1 MKVATGALTSCG
13 IRTDGAVDCWGSDEG
28 VRQVPSDLGNAI
40 DVDVADTSACAL
52 SIDGAVQCW
61 GSSALA
67 LRGGPYTSIAVTV
80 SSVCGLQVNG
90 KANKFFSAYKVKVA

>member
-13 IRTDGAVDCWGSDEG
+13 IRTDGAVDRWGSDEG
-28 VRQVPSDLGNAI
+28 VRQVPSYLGNAI
-40 DVDVADTSACAL
+40 DVD
-52 SIDGAVQCW
+52 VQCW